1 MEQLI
6 EKAEQL
12 GGALAEHERFKA
24 LMAARDAVTAD
35 EASGKLMAEYETQVQ
50 RIQDLTLANKPI
62 EVDDKHKFADLEKR
76 VAADERIKELTK
88 AQMEFSELMN
98 RMNRAIF
105 GKIAPPEEPQ
115 PPSDG

>member
-12 GGALAEHERFKA
+12 GRALAEHERFKA
-24 LMAARDAVTAD
+24 LMVARDVVTAD
-35 EASGKLMAEYETQVQ
+35 EAARKLMTDYETQVEKMQ
-50 RIQDLTLANKPI
+50 QLTLANKPI
-62 EVDDKHKFADLEKR
+62 EVDDKRKLADLEKK
-76 VAADERIKELTK
+76 VAADEKIKELTK

-105 GKIAPPEEPQ
+105 SKISPQEENQ
-115 PPSDG
+115 V